1 MLQLL
6 IRKFKE
12 NPESKVVMDPDLID
26 LTMIPP
32 PMTPDEDGLARLFPG
47 AVSTPP
53 TPFADRQS
61 LEAELKAL
69 EKDIGYLERF
79 RRQRSEETYYG
90 PVRSSLATS
99 SEAETLNSD
108 GEETSLNS
116 LTLPDLVTEDERPS
130 LAAARHLRDIDMFIE
145 NMTVPPP
152 PSGQRQQH
160 KQHSPAAVVELTRED
175 ISAFIIPPPPDQQD
189 HRSSSASVK
198 HQPKIDRELLELKL
212 PKDQFLK
219 SSNDKISPKIAS
231 LQERISQFQ
240 DGQTKGKE
248 LGLSLHKDKFGY
260 PLQKES
266 EPSNVLRGGVQSKKE
281 MFLKQQGSSEVS
293 QPPPPPPRAPGP
305 KQANYNSQTLGR
317 KPAVPSYQFGS
328 NLARS
333 NSQDDL
339 TTGQSKSGTSHK
351 ISIKPAVG
359 PKVNGKLSSSSE
371 DLGLKR
377 SPISPSKLSVTSS
390 SDSISSTASVNT
402 VKSASPTEDNPPLP
416 PRLSPTKVN
425 IKPPIPPL
433 ASPDKPDL
441 QHKLVSNS
449 PFRTGL
455 QTESSSK
462 PSPGTVPASPKPV
475 LPSRLSKPVSPAKSS
490 PGRSLPQI
498 PTSSGSRAG
507 SSKIS
512 KPAAPTPPGSP
523 GVGRAVS
530 GGRRLPVPPPPQP
543 SHKQELSSPKSIL
556 KNNGHVNGHR
566 ITNGHHEDVYT
577 NSQFEQ
583 DESLETSV
591 DEPDL
596 DNDALK
602 QAGRL
607 IVFKKA
613 EEVVAQV
620 VANIR
625 ESRALCTNGDR
636 SQRTEAQFG
645 RAKELLTT
653 ESRQFVTASKLFVKS
668 ATESEG
674 QLMECLNHCVH
685 MIDRIGK

>member
-1 MLQLL
+1 
-6 IRKFKE
+6 
-12 NPESKVVMDPDLID
+12 MDPDLID

-90 PVRSSLATS
+90 PIRSSLATS

-152 PSGQRQQH
+152 PSGGRQQH

-240 DGQTKGKE
+240 EGQIKGKE

-281 MFLKQQGSSEVS
+281 MFLKQQVGSEVS

-441 QHKLVSNS
+441 SHKLVSNS

-455 QTESSSK
+455 QAETSTKTS
-462 PSPGTVPASPKPV
+462 PSTVPASPKPV

-498 PTSSGSRAG
+498 PSSSSSRAG

-523 GVGRAVS
+523 QVGRAVS

-543 SHKQELSSPKSIL
+543 SHSPVRAKQEVSSPKSIL
-556 KNNGHVNGHR
+556 KNNGHINGHR

-636 SQRTEAQFG
+636 SQRTDAQFG